1 MDRTECEARAR
12 ELREKLNHY
21 GYLYYVLDDPAVSD
35 YEYDMLYRELERIE
49 SEYPELQTPDSPTLR
64 VGGKGFN
71 SFEQVRHEVRME
83 SLQDVFDMD
92 EVREFDRR
100 LRDSGEEPEYIVEPK
115 IDGLSVSLEYR
126 DGVLVRGS
134 TRGDGDT
141 GEDVTENLRTI
152 AAVPLALRERPAF
165 LEVRGEVYMPLSSF
179 ERLVA
184 RQEDAGER
192 PFKNPRNAAAGSLR
206 QKDPRITAS
215 RRLSIFVFNVQRIEG
230 ETLVSHAQSLDYLKR
245 LGFRVI
251 PSYVRCKNVEEV
263 CAEIARIGDTRGEN
277 DFDIDGA
284 VVKADDFAM
293 RARLGSTAKY
303 PRWAVAFKYP
313 PEEKTSKLLSVE
325 VNVGRTGAITPVAV
339 FEPVTL
345 AGTTVSR
352 ASLHNQDFI
361 RAMDL
366 NVGDKILV
374 RKAGEIIPEVLG
386 VAEKGENSGY
396 FRLPETCPA
405 CGSKTVRDEDES
417 ALRCVNPDCPV
428 QLLRNLIHFASRD
441 AMDIE
446 GMGGAMVEKLVANG
460 LLHSCADIYTLER
473 EELAGLDGMGEKSA
487 DNLLAS
493 ISRSRSAGLARLL
506 CALGIRGIGQKAAA
520 LLAEHFGDID
530 AVMNARRE
538 DIEAIEGFGGTM
550 AQSVVDYFASAHAR
564 ELIGRLRALGVSTS
578 QERRERGESLRG
590 LTFVLTGTLPTMTR
604 TEASRLITG
613 NGGKVSS
620 SVSKKTSYL
629 LAGEDAGSKLIRANE
644 LGVAVID
651 EKGLTELLR
660 R

>member
-1 MDRTECEARAR
+1 ME
-12 ELREKLNHY
+12 
-21 GYLYYVLDDPAVSD
+21 
-35 YEYDMLYRELERIE
+35 
-49 SEYPELQTPDSPTLR
+49 
-64 VGGKGFN
+64 
-71 SFEQVRHEVRME
+71 EVE
-83 SLQDVFDMD
+83 
-92 EVREFDRR
+92 EFDRR
-100 LRDSGEEPEYIVEPK
+100 LRETGEEPEYIVEPK

-126 DGVLVRGS
+126 DGVFVRGS

-152 AAVPLALRERPAF
+152 AAIPLALREKPTL

-179 ERLVA
+179 EKLTA
-184 RQEDAGER
+184 RQEDAGEK

-206 QKDPRITAS
+206 QKDPRVAAS
-215 RRLSIFVFNVQRIEG
+215 RGLSIFVFNVQRLEG
-230 ETLVSHAQSLDYLKR
+230 ETLTSHAQSLDYLKR
-245 LGFRVI
+245 LGFKVI
-251 PSYVRCKNVEEV
+251 PSYVRCKDAKEV
-263 CAEIARIGDTRGEN
+263 CAEIRRIGETRGEN

-284 VVKADDFAM
+284 VVKANDFAM

-313 PEEKTSKLLSVE
+313 PEEKTTRLLSIE

-361 RAMDL
+361 RTMEL
-366 NVGDKILV
+366 NVGDRILV

-396 FRLPETCPA
+396 FRLPENCPA
-405 CGSKTVRDEDES
+405 CGSKTVRDEDEA

-446 GMGGAMVEKLVANG
+446 GMGGAVVEKLVSEG
-460 LLHSCADIYTLER
+460 MIHSCADIYALDRETLAR
-473 EELAGLDGMGEKSA
+473 LDGMGEKSA
-487 DNLLAS
+487 DNLIAA
-493 ISRSRSAGLARLL
+493 INRSKSAGLARLL
-506 CALGIRGIGQKAAA
+506 YALGIRNIGQKAAV

-530 AVMNARRE
+530 AVMGAGRE

-550 AQSVVDYFASAHAR
+550 AQSVVDYFAADGVR
-564 ELIGRLRALGVSTS
+564 ELIERLRTLGVATA
-578 QERRERGESLRG
+578 QERRERGERLAG
-590 LTFVLTGTLPTMTR
+590 MTFVLTGTLPTLTR
-604 TEASRLITG
+604 SEASKLITD

-620 SVSKKTSYL
+620 SVSRKTSYL
-629 LAGEDAGSKLIRANE
+629 LAGEDAGGKLTRANE
-644 LGVAVID
+644 LGVEVIGENELREML
-651 EKGLTELLR
+651 EKS
-660 R
+660 